1 MLLTTRWH
9 LVLYLILIALTVE
22 NRTQI
27 LLACY
32 GVTLRKNASI
42 WNVSVLLFVPT
53 QTSQLHTMTLLVK
66 CGQNC
71 RISKMHKGQVVVMDQ
86 ENLVKM

>member
-1 MLLTTRWH
+1 M
-9 LVLYLILIALTVE
+9 VLYLILIALTVE

-42 WNVSVLLFVPT
+42 WIVSVLLFVPT
-53 QTSQLHTMTLLVK
+53 QTSQLHMMTLLVK

-71 RISKMHKGQVVVMDQ
+71 LISKIHLPQVEVMDQ